1 MAGFLGFVRRAL
13 DPRADLSRLPSA
25 SQEEERRAPRRSRLR
40 ARDILHNGPL
50 LLGGAIV
57 LGLFLVVL
65 FGPIWAPENPYLS
78 GQRTITY
85 EDGKIVAPPFP
96 PSERFP
102 LGTDQWGRD
111 TLSLLLYGTRN
122 TLVACVFI
130 TMARFLLGLVL
141 GAVAGWNEGSLAD
154 RAILGAITLTTALPA
169 LITSMLL
176 IYALDIRRGLPVFI
190 VALSLVGWGELAQY
204 IRAEFLV
211 LRRKPFIEGAR
222 VLGLRGG
229 AIAVRH
235 VLPNILPQLVV
246 YTLLETGA
254 VLMLL
259 GELGFVGVYIGGG
272 LRTEGVSG
280 RGITIPDI
288 PEWGAMMADSRRW
301 ARAKPWM
308 VFWPAA
314 AFFVAVVGFNALGE
328 GLRRLVEQG
337 GFHTGFL
344 LSKRM
349 LLVVVLV
356 TVATVYVVQ
365 NVGPAPSYARL
376 AEEFRGEEAYRH
388 VQTLVGLRGRGNG
401 TPDAQAAAEYIAQ
414 QFEAYG
420 LQPAGEG
427 LSYFQEVPALLVH
440 PLEQPVLALL
450 DEAGRVQQAFRHQL
464 DFGYLTEGHAGSGTA
479 QAPLAFVGFHRGRGD
494 LSWADYKGM
503 DLRGRIVLLME
514 GNAPRD
520 FPTEAL
526 IRGAA
531 GVLWVTGD
539 RPEDVRSQAQLTG
552 DPDEYL
558 RRPTLPVFRIRRQ
571 VAEALVAPA
580 GLHLEDLEARLQEE
594 PTGEGPWFV
603 QDLAAQVRMAVSL
616 SPPQEVALVHVLGSI
631 TGKDIALD
639 EEVVIVG
646 AHYDGLGTDPDGTI
660 FPAANDDAS
669 GVGVLLEVAR
679 LWHERHMDPRR
690 TVVFAAWAGGVLD
703 AGGPVAYFDAPAGGI
718 SYLQTVAVFQ
728 LDNLGAGD
736 EVLLVNPGS
745 RRLADVMVASA
756 REAGLAVRED
766 PTVYHPYQGQVKARV
781 PSVLVSWANSWRPPD
796 EDALARIRPERLRA
810 AGEAVNL
817 ALIRVSREP
826 SF

>member
-1 MAGFLGFVRRAL
+1 MAGLLGFVRQAL
-13 DPRADLSRLPSA
+13 DPRADLSRLPST
-25 SQEEERRAPRRSRLR
+25 SPEDEGRAPRRGRLR
-40 ARDILHNGPL
+40 ARDILRNGPL
-50 LLGGAIV
+50 LLGATIV
-57 LGLFLVVL
+57 LVL

-85 EDGKIVAPPFP
+85 EEGKIVAPPFP

-111 TLSLLLYGTRN
+111 ILSLLLYGTRN

-141 GAVAGWNEGSLAD
+141 GALAGWNEGSLAD

-169 LITSMLL
+169 LVASMLL

-314 AFFVAVVGFNALGE
+314 AFFLAVVGFNALGE

-349 LLVVVLV
+349 LLVVVLI
-356 TVATVYVVQ
+356 TAATVYVVQ

-388 VQTLVGLRGRGNG
+388 VHTLAQLGGRGSG
-401 TPDAQAAAEYIAQ
+401 TPDVQAAAAYIAQ
-414 QFEAYG
+414 QFAAYG

-427 LSYFQEVPALLVH
+427 LSYFQKVPTLLVR

-450 DEAGRVQQAFRHQL
+450 DEEGRGQQTFRHQL

-479 QAPLAFVGFHRGRGD
+479 QALLVFVGFYRRGD
-494 LSWADYKGM
+494 LSWEDYKGM
-503 DLRGRIVLLME
+503 DLRGRIVLLVE

-531 GVLWVTGD
+531 GVLWVAGD
-539 RPEDVRSQAQLTG
+539 RPEDVRSQVQLTG
-552 DPDEYL
+552 EPEEHL

-571 VAEALVAPA
+571 VAEAL
-580 GLHLEDLEARLQEE
+580 
-594 PTGEGPWFV
+594 
-603 QDLAAQVRMAVSL
+603 L
-616 SPPQEVALVHVLGSI
+616 S
-631 TGKDIALD
+631 
-639 EEVVIVG
+639 VG
-646 AHYDGLGTDPDGTI
+646 
-660 FPAANDDAS
+660 
-669 GVGVLLEVAR
+669 
-679 LWHERHMDPRR
+679 
-690 TVVFAAWAGGVLD
+690 
-703 AGGPVAYFDAPAGGI
+703 
-718 SYLQTVAVFQ
+718 
-728 LDNLGAGD
+728 
-736 EVLLVNPGS
+736 
-745 RRLADVMVASA
+745 
-756 REAGLAVRED
+756 
-766 PTVYHPYQGQVKARV
+766 
-781 PSVLVSWANSWRPPD
+781 
-796 EDALARIRPERLRA
+796 
-810 AGEAVNL
+810 
-817 ALIRVSREP
+817 
-826 SF
+826 